1 MPSSTPSPTPS
12 EFSADLSARFAAL
25 VGERYAIADAGGQ
38 GPYLREWRDRYHG
51 KTPLVLL
58 PGSVEEVA
66 AILRLADETRTPIVP
81 QGGNTGLVGGQIPHA
96 TGHEIVVSLKRLD
109 KVRAVDPEGNTLDV
123 EAGVTLQRAQEAAE
137 AAGRFFPL
145 TLPSE
150 GSCTVG
156 GNIATNAGGT
166 GVIAYGNTRDLVLG
180 LEVVLPGGRIWHGMR
195 HLRKDNTGYD
205 LRNLFIGSEGTLGIV
220 TAAVLKLFPKPRSVG
235 TAFIGVDS
243 PAAALSLLQVARE
256 NGGGT
261 VTAFEL
267 LPRRGVDFVLAHGA
281 DARDP
286 LAEKYPWYILLEVSS
301 SAELGVGE
309 ALEAM
314 LMQAYEKGY
323 ARDAVIAASLDQAA
337 DFWRLRELLSESQR
351 FEGGSIKHDVS
362 VPVRLVPAFLDKA
375 IAAVEAFI
383 PGSRPLPFGHLGDGN
398 IHFNVSQPVG
408 GDKKAFLDQWEQT
421 NALVHGIVAE
431 FHGSISAEHGIGQAK
446 RALLPGVKDPV
457 ELAMMRS
464 IKATLDPN
472 GIMNPGKVL

>member
-1 MPSSTPSPTPS
+1 MSSQLSS
-12 EFSADLSARFAAL
+12 ELLARFAAL
-25 VGERYAIADAGGQ
+25 VGDRHAISDPDHQ
-38 GPYLREWRDRYHG
+38 QPFLTEWRDRYHG

-58 PGSVEEVA
+58 PGAVDEVA
-66 AILRLADETRTPIVP
+66 AILKLAEETGTPIVP
-81 QGGNTGLVGGQIPHA
+81 QGGNTGLVGGQVPHA
-96 TGHEIVVSLKRLD
+96 AGNELLVSLKRLD
-109 KVRAVDPEGNTLDV
+109 KVRAVDPDSNTIDV
-123 EAGVTLQRAQEAAE
+123 EAGVTLQRVHEAAE
-137 AAGRFFPL
+137 EAGRFFPL
-145 TLPSE
+145 SLPSQ
-150 GSCTVG
+150 GSCTIG
-156 GNIATNAGGT
+156 GNIGTNAGGT

-180 LEVVLPGGRIWHGMR
+180 LEVVLPDGRIWHGMR

-205 LRNLFIGSEGTLGIV
+205 LRNLFIGAEGTLGIV
-220 TAAVLKLFPKPRSVG
+220 TAAVLKLFPRPRSVG

-243 PAAALSLLQVARE
+243 PAAALALLNVARE

-267 LPRRGVDFVLAHGA
+267 MPRIGIDFVLRHGA
-281 DARDP
+281 DTRDP
-286 LAEKYPWYILLEVSS
+286 LGESYPWYVLLEVATS
-301 SAELGVGE
+301 SAEGINE

-314 LMQAYEKGY
+314 LMNAYEQGY

-362 VPVRLVPAFLDKA
+362 VPIRSVPAFLDKA

-383 PGSRPLPFGHLGDGN
+383 PGARPVPFGHLGDGN

-408 GDKKAFLDQWEQT
+408 GDKQAFLDKWEET
-421 NALVHGIVAE
+421 NAIVHAIVGE

-457 ELAMMRS
+457 ELEIMRA
-464 IKATLDPN
+464 IKATLDPK

>member
-1 MPSSTPSPTPS
+1 MSAQPSP
-12 EFSADLSARFAAL
+12 ELLARFAAL
-25 VGERYAIADAGGQ
+25 VGQRYAIADADAQ
-38 GPYLREWRDRYHG
+38 QPFLKEWRDRYHG
-51 KTPLVLL
+51 RTPLVLL
-58 PGSVEEVA
+58 PGTVEEVA
-66 AILRLADETRTPIVP
+66 AILKLADETDTAIVP
-81 QGGNTGLVGGQIPHA
+81 QGGNTGLVGGQVPHA
-96 TGHEIVVSLKRLD
+96 EGNELLVSLKRLD
-109 KVRAVDPEGNTLDV
+109 KVRAVDPDSNTIDV
-123 EAGVTLQRAQEAAE
+123 EAGVTLQRVQEAAD

-150 GSCTVG
+150 GSCTIG
-156 GNIATNAGGT
+156 GNIGTNAGGT
-166 GVIAYGNTRDLVLG
+166 GVIAYGNTRDLVMG

-205 LRNLFIGSEGTLGIV
+205 LKNLFIGAEGTLGIV

-235 TAFIGVDS
+235 TAFIGVDN
-243 PAAALSLLQVARE
+243 PAAALALLHVARE

-267 LPRRGVDFVLAHGA
+267 MPRIGIDFVIRHVA

-286 LAEKYPWYILLEVSS
+286 IEGSYPWYVLLEVSNS
-301 SAELGVGE
+301 SEGGVNE
-309 ALEAM
+309 ALETM
-314 LMQAYEKGY
+314 LMTAYERGY
-323 ARDAVIAASLDQAA
+323 ARDAVIAASLEQAA

-362 VPVRLVPAFLDKA
+362 VPIRLVPAFLDKA

-383 PGSRPLPFGHLGDGN
+383 PGARPLPFGHLGDGN

-408 GDKKAFLDQWEQT
+408 GDKQAFLDKWEKT
-421 NALVHGIVAE
+421 NEIVHAIVAE

-446 RALLPGVKDPV
+446 RKLLPGVKDPV
-457 ELAMMRS
+457 ELEMMRA
-464 IKATLDPN
+464 IKATFDPK

>member
-1 MPSSTPSPTPS
+1 MSAQLSP
-12 EFSADLSARFAAL
+12 ELLARFAAL
-25 VGERYAIADAGGQ
+25 VGERYAIADADAQ
-38 GPYLREWRDRYHG
+38 QPFLKEWRDRYHG

-58 PGSVEEVA
+58 PGTVEEVA
-66 AILRLADETRTPIVP
+66 AILRLADETDTPIVP
-81 QGGNTGLVGGQIPHA
+81 QGGNTGLVGGQVPHA
-96 TGHEIVVSLKRLD
+96 EGNELLVSLRRLD
-109 KVRAVDPEGNTLDV
+109 KVRAVDPDSNTIDV
-123 EAGVTLQRAQEAAE
+123 EAGVTLQRVQEAAE
-137 AAGRFFPL
+137 TAGRFFPL

-150 GSCTVG
+150 GSCTIG
-156 GNIATNAGGT
+156 GNIGTNAGGT
-166 GVIAYGNTRDLVLG
+166 GVIAYGNTRDLVMG

-205 LRNLFIGSEGTLGIV
+205 LKNLFVGAEGTLGIV

-235 TAFIGVDS
+235 TAFIGVDN
-243 PAAALSLLQVARE
+243 PAAALALLNVARE

-267 LPRRGVDFVLAHGA
+267 MPRIGIDFVIRHVA

-286 LAEKYPWYILLEVSS
+286 IEGNYPWYVLLEVSN
-301 SAELGVGE
+301 SAEGGVNE

-314 LMQAYEKGY
+314 LMTAYEQGY
-323 ARDAVIAASLDQAA
+323 ARDAVIAASLEQAA

-362 VPVRLVPAFLDKA
+362 VPIRLVPAFLDKA

-383 PGSRPLPFGHLGDGN
+383 PGARPLPFGHLGDGN

-408 GDKKAFLDQWEQT
+408 GDKQAFLDKWEKT
-421 NALVHGIVAE
+421 NEIVHDIVAE

-446 RALLPGVKDPV
+446 RKLLPGVKDPV
-457 ELAMMRS
+457 ELEMMRA
-464 IKATLDPN
+464 IKATLDPK

>member
-1 MPSSTPSPTPS
+1 MSAQLSS
-12 EFSADLSARFAAL
+12 ELLARFAAL
-25 VGERYAIADAGGQ
+25 VGERYAITDPDQ
-38 GPYLREWRDRYHG
+38 QQPFLKEWRDRYHG

-58 PGSVEEVA
+58 PGTVEEVA
-66 AILRLADETRTPIVP
+66 AILKLADETATPIVP
-81 QGGNTGLVGGQIPHA
+81 QGGNTGLVGGQVPHA
-96 TGHEIVVSLKRLD
+96 EGTELLVSLKRLD
-109 KVRAVDPEGNTLDV
+109 KVRAVDPDSNTIDV
-123 EAGVTLQRAQEAAE
+123 EAGVTLQRVHEAAE

-150 GSCTVG
+150 GSCTIG
-156 GNIATNAGGT
+156 GNIGTNAGGT
-166 GVIAYGNTRDLVLG
+166 GVIAYGNTRDLVMG
-180 LEVVLPGGRIWHGMR
+180 LEVVLPDGRIWHGMR

-205 LRNLFIGSEGTLGIV
+205 LKNLFIGAEGTLGIV
-220 TAAVLKLFPKPRSVG
+220 TAAVLKLFPRPRSVG
-235 TAFIGVDS
+235 TAFIGVDN
-243 PAAALSLLQVARE
+243 PAAALALLNVARE

-267 LPRRGVDFVLAHGA
+267 MPRLGIDFVIRHVP
-281 DARDP
+281 DSRDP
-286 LAEKYPWYILLEVSS
+286 IEDRYPWYVLLEVST
-301 SAELGVGE
+301 SAEAGVNE

-314 LMQAYEKGY
+314 LMTAYEQGH
-323 ARDAVIAASLDQAA
+323 ARDAVIAASLEQAA

-362 VPVRLVPAFLDKA
+362 VPIRSVPAFLDKA

-408 GDKKAFLDQWEQT
+408 GDKQAFLDKWEET
-421 NALVHGIVAE
+421 NALVHAIVAE

-446 RALLPGVKDPV
+446 RKLLPGVKDPV
-457 ELAMMRS
+457 ELDMMRA
-464 IKATLDPN
+464 IKATLDPK